1 MRALAQSLSDI
12 FGARTSYTDA
22 NGRKRITKPGDPLPL
37 SRKAKAAIAKYG
49 AEACRM
55 AYRIHTERGEGA
67 ASIALAYPVPNVHT
81 TRQADS
87 AIDAGRE
94 LAEGRK

>member
-1 MRALAQSLSDI
+1 MNFGQALAGRLNKT
-12 FGARTSYTDA
+12 FGEGTFTAPPS
-22 NGRKRITKPGDPLPL
+22 L

-49 AEACRM
+49 TESCRM

-67 ASIALAYPVPNVHT
+67 ASIALSYPVPNVHT